1 MQEFVGI
8 KTSVDES
15 GFDADYPS
23 DTVISIYDT
32 FQMIAEQ
39 LIGHATLL
47 MISYVDDGLRL
58 AADTDIHLNTE
69 NAPLLT
75 DVDPQDDILLI
86 TVKVAENKQ
95 LNPKGGE

>member
-1 MQEFVGI
+1 
-8 KTSVDES
+8 
-15 GFDADYPS
+15 
-23 DTVISIYDT
+23 
-32 FQMIAEQ
+32 MIAEQ

-69 NAPLLT
+69 NTPLLT